1 MTLAIDAI
9 LIFAA
14 VLCIWAGARKGFVR
28 SVMGLFSSL
37 IAAVAAYAY
46 TPVLSAF
53 IRERYLTDR
62 ITDGIDETLRS
73 LAFDT
78 STDLFN
84 LDRVASDLPEPFLSI
99 LTRYQ
104 IDPASIA
111 AKMRGLTGADEGA
124 VRRVAE
130 DIASPT
136 ATVLSSAVAFLLLF
150 VAALIVLALLTALL
164 DAIFKLP
171 VLKSANTF
179 FGFLFGVFEAA
190 VVASVLAIVLSVLAE
205 ALGAFDPNLFG
216 KETVDGT
223 VVCSFLLKYNL
234 FGRIRAVL
242 G

>member
-78 STDLFN
+78 STDLF
-84 LDRVASDLPEPFLSI
+84 SDLSAGVGRSFPEAPGRGTLSN
-99 LTRYQ
+99 
-104 IDPASIA
+104 S
-111 AKMRGLTGADEGA
+111 
-124 VRRVAE
+124 
-130 DIASPT
+130 
-136 ATVLSSAVAFLLLF
+136 
-150 VAALIVLALLTALL
+150 
-164 DAIFKLP
+164 
-171 VLKSANTF
+171 
-179 FGFLFGVFEAA
+179 
-190 VVASVLAIVLSVLAE
+190 VV
-205 ALGAFDPNLFG
+205 
-216 KETVDGT
+216 K
-223 VVCSFLLKYNL
+223 
-234 FGRIRAVL
+234 
-242 G
+242 

>member
-28 SVMGLFSSL
+28 SVMGLVSSL

-46 TPVLSAF
+46 TPVLAAF
-53 IRERYLTDR
+53 IRERYLTER
-62 ITDGIDETLRS
+62 ITAGIDETLRS

-84 LDRVASDLPEPFLSI
+84 LDRVAADLPEPFLSI
-99 LTRYQ
+99 LTRYR
-104 IDPASIA
+104 IEPAAVA
-111 AKMRGLTGADEGA
+111 AKMRGLTGVDEGT
-124 VRRVAE
+124 VRAVAE

-136 ATVLSSAVAFLLLF
+136 ASVLSSAIAFLALF
-150 VAALIVLALLTALL
+150 AAALVVLAIVTAIL

-179 FGFLFGVFEAA
+179 FGFLFGVLEAA
-190 VVASVLAIVLSVLAE
+190 VVASVLAIVLSVLVE

-216 KETVDGT
+216 REAVDGT

-234 FGRIRAVL
+234 FDRIHAVL